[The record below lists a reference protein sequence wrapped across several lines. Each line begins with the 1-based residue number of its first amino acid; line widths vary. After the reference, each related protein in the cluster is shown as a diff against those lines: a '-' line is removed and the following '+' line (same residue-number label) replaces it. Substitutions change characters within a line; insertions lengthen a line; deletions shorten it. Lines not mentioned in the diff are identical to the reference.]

1 MTTSVC
7 QPTSDQQ
14 GSPLVR
20 RLVNFVLRSCAISF
34 KPVSRYNS
42 KLEELKQRFRRT
54 LRRNL
59 TAREEHLLEL
69 SEPMLGGSDLDDSTE
84 PEQKRSDTEAA

>member
-1 MTTSVC
+1 M
-7 QPTSDQQ
+7 
-14 GSPLVR
+14 R

-69 SEPMLGGSDLDDSTE
+69 SEPMLGSDLDDSTE